1 MLRFLSRRRA
11 RSVSGQT
18 TSSQIKNQRLLSN
31 KNVVQCRVVLLD
43 GTDLPIE
50 LSKKALASDLYEQVF
65 YSLDLIEK
73 DYFGLQYTDSNN
85 VQHWLDPTKPIKKQ
99 VKIGPPYT
107 LRLKVKFY
115 SSEPNTLREELTRY
129 QFFLQ
134 LKQDVLEGKLHCPH
148 QIAVQ
153 LAALALQSELGDYD
167 PVAHS
172 AATVSEFRFVPGQTE
187 QMELEILEEYAKC
200 SGLSPAQAESAYLS
214 KAKWLDMYGVDMHT
228 VLGKDACEYSLGLT
242 PTGILV
248 FEGTQKIGL
257 FFWPKIGR
265 LDFKKKKLTLVVVEE
280 DDEGRGEQ
288 EHTFVFRLVN
298 EKACKHLWKC
308 AVEHHAFFRLRAP
321 VKGASGRQ
329 NFFRMGSRFRYSGKT
344 EFQTTQLNRARRT
357 VQFERRPSQRYAR
370 RQSHVLRE
378 RQRQQV
384 EQPQPPAV
392 VNNEE
397 ESLQRQPSQCSTKS
411 SDSSIH
417 ATSSPLVDSL
427 LKSLAKD
434 QQPLEPRNQTAVANT
449 EKETEPVKTSLII
462 ENMTNQ
468 TSLVPNNQVGGSSSL
483 PPRTPIPP
491 ESLKCNIL
499 KAKSLE
505 QGKNSNLVSIT
516 SMDASSIIAKNNQP
530 SDAATIVSVGGDKLT
545 LSVSGAMMMNPSA
558 EDNVT
563 VTHFSLDSW
572 GQIEQKTTQLNP
584 KVSNQSQNPFNPFTN
599 DNNNEVITV
608 SESTEEDMKT
618 EEEKKANTN
627 PFIDSNP
634 FLGLLSNPFKEIQP
648 VVEKKAEVET
658 EKNGAR
664 VVKTE
669 EIQTTTTTL
678 THKDD
683 NSAVS
688 DISPWLVAD
697 PSQTTTTDQTPIKH
711 TVITR
716 KTEEDEEVDGV
727 LLNALKL
734 ILRNVRP

>member
-1 MLRFLSRRRA
+1 MSNKMLRFLSRRRA

-148 QIAVQ
+148 QVAVQ
-153 LAALALQSELGDYD
+153 LAALSLQSELGDYD
-167 PVAHS
+167 PAIHS

-384 EQPQPPAV
+384 EQPQPPAPV

-411 SDSSIH
+411 SDSSVH

-434 QQPLEPRNQTAVANT
+434 QQPLEPRNQTAIANT

-468 TSLVPNNQVGGSSSL
+468 TSLVPNNQVGGTSSL

-516 SMDASSIIAKNNQP
+516 SMDASPVITKNNQH

-545 LSVSGAMMMNPSA
+545 LSVSGAMMTNPSA
-558 EDNVT
+558 DDNVT

-584 KVSNQSQNPFNPFTN
+584 KVSNQSQNPFNPFTS
-599 DNNNEVITV
+599 DNNNEVTTV
-608 SESTEEDMKT
+608 SENTEEDTKT

-634 FLGLLSNPFKEIQP
+634 FLGLLNPFKEIQP
-648 VVEKKAEVET
+648 TVEKKTEVET

-697 PSQTTTTDQTPIKH
+697 PSQTTTADQTPIKH

-716 KTEEDEEVDGV
+716 KTVITTQ
-727 LLNALKL
+727 L
-734 ILRNVRP
+734 